1 MPDVDRFGRLP
12 WLWITVLVFVLD
24 QVSKAFFQ
32 AELSMY
38 QQIVVIPDLFSWTL
52 AYNTGAAFSFL
63 ADSSGWQRW
72 LFALIAIV
80 VSAILV
86 VWLKRLKKG
95 ETWLAIALALVLGGA
110 LGNLTTAWSLATW
123 WTSSWCTGRTAGTS
137 RRSTWP
143 IAPSPSAPS
152 CWRSTCSDRRN
163 PEKPPMAESTR
174 IGQESRVTLHFAL
187 KLEDGNVVDSTFDK
201 QPASFKVGD
210 GNLLPGFEQA
220 LFGLK
225 AGDKRTLS
233 ILPEQGFGQ
242 PNPQNVQIMPRDQ
255 FQDMELAEGLLVI
268 FDDAAKTELP
278 GVVKAFDEQQVTVDF
293 NHPLAGKTL
302 AFEVEIIDVQP
313 A

>member
-1 MPDVDRFGRLP
+1 
-12 WLWITVLVFVLD
+12 
-24 QVSKAFFQ
+24 
-32 AELSMY
+32 
-38 QQIVVIPDLFSWTL
+38 
-52 AYNTGAAFSFL
+52 
-63 ADSSGWQRW
+63 
-72 LFALIAIV
+72 
-80 VSAILV
+80 
-86 VWLKRLKKG
+86 
-95 ETWLAIALALVLGGA
+95 
-110 LGNLTTAWSLATW
+110 
-123 WTSSWCTGRTAGTS
+123 
-137 RRSTWP
+137 
-143 IAPSPSAPS
+143 
-152 CWRSTCSDRRN
+152 
-163 PEKPPMAESTR
+163 MAESTR

-187 KLEDGNVVDSTFDK
+187 KLEDGNVVDLTFDK

-242 PNPQNVQIMPRDQ
+242 PNPQNMQIMPRDQ

-268 FDDAAKTELP
+268 LNDTAKTELP
-278 GVVKAFDEQQVTVDF
+278 GVVKGVDEQQVTVDF